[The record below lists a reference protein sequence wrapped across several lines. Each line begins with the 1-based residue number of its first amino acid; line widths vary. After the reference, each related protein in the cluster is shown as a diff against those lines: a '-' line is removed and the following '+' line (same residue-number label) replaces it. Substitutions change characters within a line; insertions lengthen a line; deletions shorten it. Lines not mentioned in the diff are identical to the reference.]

1 MSGDRLALWWVDR
14 YTRGLRPDTR
24 AERRAE
30 IASDLWEHRHDAGD
44 TWSTHLAIAWRCVR
58 GAPADL
64 SWRRSRAGRR
74 RALPARGPLLRG
86 TGWAVAG
93 MAYVFLVVQHAW
105 FASALL
111 GLDLYGSDWSPG
123 DVERWSRI
131 SGALVAALLGGVLLL
146 RVTPRLGAAL
156 VAGASLGT
164 AGLMWWALP
173 LIGPIALAV
182 TTGAVVIARRRR
194 RALGGERAAVVAV
207 P

>member
-1 MSGDRLALWWVDR
+1 
-14 YTRGLRPDTR
+14 
-24 AERRAE
+24 
-30 IASDLWEHRHDAGD
+30 
-44 TWSTHLAIAWRCVR
+44 
-58 GAPADL
+58 
-64 SWRRSRAGRR
+64 
-74 RALPARGPLLRG
+74 
-86 TGWAVAG
+86 

>member
-30 IASDLWEHRHDAGD
+30 IASDLWEHRQDAGN
-44 TWSTHLAIAWRCVR
+44 TWSTHVAIVWRCLR
-58 GAPADL
+58 GVPADL
-64 SWRRSRAGRR
+64 SWRRSRARRR
-74 RALPARGPLLRG
+74 RALPAPGPLLRG
-86 TGWAVAG
+86 AGWAIAS
-93 MAYVFLVVQHAW
+93 MAYAFLVVQHAW

-111 GLDLYGSDWSPG
+111 GLDLYGADWAPG

-131 SGALVAALLGGVLLL
+131 SGVLVAALLGGAPLL
-146 RVTPRLGAAL
+146 RATPRLGAAL

-173 LIGPIALAV
+173 MIGPIALAV
-182 TTGAVVIARRRR
+182 ATGAVVIARRRR
-194 RALGGERAAVVAV
+194 RALGGG
-207 P
+207 

>member
-1 MSGDRLALWWVDR
+1 MSGDRIALWWVDR

-24 AERRAE
+24 EARRAE

-44 TWSTHLAIAWRCVR
+44 TWSTHLAIVSRCLR

-64 SWRRSRAGRR
+64 SWRRSRARRR

-86 TGWAVAG
+86 AGWAAAG
-93 MAYVFLVVQHAW
+93 MAYAFLVVLHAW

-111 GLDLYGSDWSPG
+111 GLDLYGADWAPG
-123 DVERWSRI
+123 DVERWSRS
-131 SGALVAALLGGVLLL
+131 SGVLVTALLGGVLLL
-146 RVTPRLGAAL
+146 RATPRLGAAL
-156 VAGASLGT
+156 VAGASLVT

-173 LIGPIALAV
+173 VIGPIALAAA
-182 TTGAVVIARRRR
+182 TGAVVIARRRR
-194 RALGGERAAVVAV
+194 RTVGGGRDAPVAI